1 MAVALARRDPAP
13 AASADAVVCERVT
26 VRFTTE
32 RGTVTALENI
42 DLSIPRGSFLTLL
55 GPSGCGKSTLLR
67 VMADL
72 IDPTSGRIAVLG
84 DVPATARQNREI
96 GFVFQDAAL
105 LPWRSVMENV
115 TLPLEV
121 GGGKALP
128 GARAPQELL
137 ALVGLTGWET
147 AYPHEL
153 SGGMRQRVAIA
164 RALVSGPR
172 LLLMDEPFGALDEI
186 TRDRLERG
194 AAAGLG
200 IDRHDDRVR
209 HPFDLRGGLPRPEGA
224 AAGGPAGPG
233 ARTGAGDLADAAAAC
248 HARDAGVRGAGRSSP
263 PRAGDLLMANA
274 EPVTMASGFVEDA
287 EAQARFA
294 ARQRYLAWRGR
305 LLPIAA
311 VIVFLL
317 VWWQAVEIFD
327 IKPFIAPSPVA
338 VAEVL
343 YTRFDMLMAN
353 LLPTAIE
360 AVSGFALGNLA
371 AISLATAFVYR
382 KTMEEALFPIAVM
395 VNTIPVVAKAPIL
408 VLLLGNGMEPK
419 IAIAAIICF
428 FPTLVNM
435 TRGLR
440 DVRSEQLELMRVLSA
455 TPREVF
461 LRIRVPNAL
470 PYLFSALKIAASTAV
485 IGAIVG
491 EWIGST
497 RGIGALIIQST
508 YNFDSPLLYATIV
521 VGSTFSALFFGVIS
535 LVERRV
541 LRWNVPHNA

>member
-1 MAVALARRDPAP
+1 
-13 AASADAVVCERVT
+13 
-26 VRFTTE
+26 
-32 RGTVTALENI
+32 
-42 DLSIPRGSFLTLL
+42 
-55 GPSGCGKSTLLR
+55 
-67 VMADL
+67 
-72 IDPTSGRIAVLG
+72 
-84 DVPATARQNREI
+84 
-96 GFVFQDAAL
+96 
-105 LPWRSVMENV
+105 
-115 TLPLEV
+115 
-121 GGGKALP
+121 
-128 GARAPQELL
+128 
-137 ALVGLTGWET
+137 
-147 AYPHEL
+147 
-153 SGGMRQRVAIA
+153 
-164 RALVSGPR
+164 
-172 LLLMDEPFGALDEI
+172 
-186 TRDRLERG
+186 
-194 AAAGLG
+194 
-200 IDRHDDRVR
+200 
-209 HPFDLRGGLPRPEGA
+209 
-224 AAGGPAGPG
+224 
-233 ARTGAGDLADAAAAC
+233 
-248 HARDAGVRGAGRSSP
+248 
-263 PRAGDLLMANA
+263 MANHA
-274 EPVTMASGFVEDA
+274 EPVTMAGGFVEDA

-305 LLPIAA
+305 LLPVGA

-327 IKPFIAPSPVA
+327 IKPFIAPSPWA
-338 VAEVL
+338 VAQVL

-371 AISLATAFVYR
+371 AISLAAAFVYR

-497 RGIGALIIQST
+497 RGIGALIIQSM
-508 YNFDSPLLYATIV
+508 YNFDSAMLYATVI
-521 VGSTFSALFFGVIS
+521 VGSVFSVTFFLVIS
-535 LVERRV
+535 FAERMV
-541 LRWNVPHNA
+541 VRWQAPVAH